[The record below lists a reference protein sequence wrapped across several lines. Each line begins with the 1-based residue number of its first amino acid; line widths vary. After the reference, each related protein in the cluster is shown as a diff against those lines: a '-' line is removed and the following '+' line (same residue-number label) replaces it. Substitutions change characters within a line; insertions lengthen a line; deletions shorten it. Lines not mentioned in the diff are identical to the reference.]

1 MSKQNRDSKDFV
13 KLEYSILDLTEYNG
27 LTINGNMK
35 ILLSLVY
42 SYDKTG
48 RTYYESVGMIG
59 KRCGCKPEAVR
70 NFRNKL
76 REAGMIT
83 FEEEQGRTH
92 KISPVELDPSLMV
105 FLDDHNSTQVSNR
118 KVETE
123 ESGKNEQKRDVESF
137 VVEPAAPVAGKP
149 DGLPVVDIP
158 VDADVPANDDA
169 VNASDRYTDEQLGT
183 KLRRWRNWGLDEEAK
198 AFCLSHGISSDED
211 SLNLFIQN
219 YHVPAPESVEQQ
231 VNAPADELPLDYDDS
246 IPF

>member
-1 MSKQNRDSKDFV
+1 MSKQNRDNKDFV

-123 ESGKNEQKRDVESF
+123 ESGKNEQKPVMESF
-137 VVEPAAPVAGKP
+137 VVESAAPVVEQTGS
-149 DGLPVVDIP
+149 LPPVDVP
-158 VDADVPANDDA
+158 VDADLPGGDDSLLSGPAGEN
-169 VNASDRYTDEQLGT
+169 VVEFPRQKASFKSVAPD
-183 KLRRWRNWGLDEEAK
+183 DEEP
-198 AFCLSHGISSDED
+198 EE
-211 SLNLFIQN
+211 N
-219 YHVPAPESVEQQ
+219 YQEYAGYMGQGTYYEPPQTVQGWSEAP
-231 VNAPADELPLDYDDS
+231 
-246 IPF
+246 F

>member
-123 ESGKNEQKRDVESF
+123 ESGKNEQKPVLESF
-137 VVEPAAPVAGKP
+137 VVESAAPAAGKP
-149 DGLPVVDIP
+149 DGVPVMDIP

-169 VNASDRYTDEQLGT
+169 VIRDFNNPY
-183 KLRRWRNWGLDEEAK
+183 LDAVVK
-198 AFCLSHGISSDED
+198 DWQKQKHSGGI
-211 SLNLFIQN
+211 I
-219 YHVPAPESVEQQ
+219 V
-231 VNAPADELPLDYDDS
+231 
-246 IPF
+246 

>member
-198 AFCLSHGISSDED
+198 AFCLSHGISSD
-211 SLNLFIQN
+211 
-219 YHVPAPESVEQQ
+219 
-231 VNAPADELPLDYDDS
+231 
-246 IPF
+246 